1 MYPLPL
7 PCHELE
13 FRLCNNL
20 KANDMAVTID
30 DKIKS
35 ASEKLEKLKA
45 DKRRKEARIKALGSK
60 AARAADTRKKI
71 LLGAVV
77 LANIAEGKLDKGMIY
92 KLLSDGLV
100 RNPDRALFDLP
111 ALPPEFDVDTGKDTR
126 A

>member
-1 MYPLPL
+1 LLATMYDSKL
-7 PCHELE
+7 
-13 FRLCNNL
+13 FNRLGTYE
-20 KANDMAVTID
+20 MATTIE

-60 AARAADTRKKI
+60 AARASDTRKKI

-77 LANIAEGKLDKGMIY
+77 LANIAEGKLDKTMIY
-92 KLLSDGLV
+92 KLLADGLV

-111 ALPPEFDVDTGKDTR
+111 ALPPEFDVDTGKNTH